1 MGDHEV
7 KTKTPAPAPPPRKA
21 ADPIPPGAD
30 ALLNRQQVCA
40 ALGGISLRTL
50 DKMLALG
57 EYPPP
62 DARVAGGK
70 RWHVATHNEALAKM
84 RRQA

>member
-1 MGDHEV
+1 M
-7 KTKTPAPAPPPRKA
+7 KTRTKPAAPKA

-30 ALLNRQQVCA
+30 ALLNRHQVCA

-50 DKMLALG
+50 DKMLANG
-57 EYPPP
+57 EYPQP
-62 DARVAGGK
+62 DQPVAGGR
-70 RWHVATHNEALAKM
+70 RWHVATHNAALAKM